1 MFSSHPA
8 STSTPIVTEMTK
20 KIVKM
25 EYKLNSM
32 FNVVNKITAKATTI
46 AIAEKKIVFY
56 DKFHNISSKYLTFNL
71 TCNLSLGI
79 H

>member
-8 STSTPIVTEMTK
+8 STSTPIVTDMTK

-46 AIAEKKIVFY
+46 AIAKQKIVFY
-56 DKFHNISSKYLTFNL
+56 DKFYNISTKLLTFNL
-71 TCNLSLGI
+71 TRSFSVSM